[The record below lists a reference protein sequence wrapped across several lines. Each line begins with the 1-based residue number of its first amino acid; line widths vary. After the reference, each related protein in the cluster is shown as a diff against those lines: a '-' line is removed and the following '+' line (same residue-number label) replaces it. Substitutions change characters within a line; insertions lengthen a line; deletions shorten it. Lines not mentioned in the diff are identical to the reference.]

1 MIKSIL
7 KHSVRYFSTSIFTA
21 GLSFAMLKYY
31 TAVLTPKE
39 FGVYSMYFIMIQYV
53 AMLVFFNDGG
63 FNIMYFKTTDKQ
75 KYVNLNISF
84 MIVLTI
90 VLFILSLLVMP
101 VIVPFIAKD
110 SYDLYI
116 TAFIVGVG
124 AGFIKMFYRI
134 LINEELSASHRK
146 VSVLQAI
153 SNHGFSVILMSF
165 FHLGVLGR
173 EIGQLFGQSVNIFQ
187 VLKILRKKLNFRFIF
202 IGSFKELTETY
213 HLAWPIF
220 LSSLMVVIFSY
231 TDRIFLNYFDG
242 LSDVGIYSLGFTIA
256 QSLLMINE
264 AISLSFYPKVM
275 KMFNENFKKNIV
287 IIKNYNLYFSI
298 FLLSITIIL
307 SLNSNLILKLISNEN
322 YGNAGA
328 IIPIIFLSFLFGGFY
343 KIPSMILSFHKL
355 TKFYPILSFVS
366 FGTNALLNYIFIPK
380 YGIIGAAW
388 ATVVSSVLYSLY
400 INYRTWKYIDDK
412 VYNIAIICLYG
423 FSLSIFIFWIAN

>member
-7 KHSVRYFSTSIFTA
+7 KHSTRYFSTSIFTA

-31 TAVLTPKE
+31 TSVLTPKE
-39 FGVYSMYFIMIQYV
+39 FGIYSMYVIMIQYI

-63 FNIMYFKTTDKQ
+63 FSIMYFKTNDK
-75 KYVNLNISF
+75 KEYVNLNISF
-84 MIVLTI
+84 MIVLSI
-90 VLFILSLLVMP
+90 VLFIIALLIMP
-101 VIVPFIAKD
+101 WAVSFIAKGT
-110 SYDLYI
+110 YDIYMVS
-116 TAFIVGVG
+116 FIVGIG

-134 LINEELSASHRK
+134 LINEEMSASHRK

-153 SNHGFSVILMSF
+153 FNHGFSFILMSV
-165 FHLGVLGR
+165 FHLGVMGR
-173 EIGQLFGQSVNIFQ
+173 QLGQLLGQSISIFQ
-187 VLKILRKKLNFRFIF
+187 VLKILKAKTGFNFQFIND
-202 IGSFKELTETY
+202 FKNLSETL

-275 KMFNENFKKNIV
+275 KMLNENFKKNIHA
-287 IIKNYNLYFSI
+287 IKNYNLYFSI
-298 FLLSITIIL
+298 FLLFITIIL
-307 SLNSNLILKLISNEN
+307 SLNSNLILGLISNKS
-322 YGNAGA
+322 YGNAQA

-355 TKFYPILSFVS
+355 TKFYPVLSFIS

-388 ATVVSSVLYSLY
+388 ATVVSSVLYSFY
-400 INYRTWKYIDDK
+400 INYRTWKYINDK
-412 VYNIAIICLYG
+412 KYNLLIISLYG
-423 FSLSIFIFWIAN
+423 FSLFMFIFWITN